1 MDLNLLYED
10 AHLVVAIKPPELVSE
25 QTPDQKGFADLL
37 AAHTGGYIG
46 TVHRLDRGVGGVMVY
61 AKTPAT
67 AAKLSAAVQQHRL
80 QKEYLA
86 LVHGTPSPLTGEMR
100 DLLFHDRTRNKTFV
114 VERTRAGVKEALL
127 DYQTEHTAQTD
138 TFGTVSLVRVRLHTG
153 RTHQIRVQFASRG
166 LALLGDG
173 KYGARGDRCPI
184 ALFSHRL
191 TFVHPATQKE
201 LCFVA
206 DWNTEAYWGECR
218 P

>member
-10 AHLVVAIKPPELVSE
+10 AHLIVAIKPPELVSE
-25 QTPDQKGFADLL
+25 QTPDKKGFADLI
-37 AAHTGGYIG
+37 AAHTGNYVG

-61 AKTPAT
+61 AKTPAA
-67 AAKLSAAVQQHRL
+67 AAKLSTAVQQHRL

-86 LVHGTPSPLTGEMR
+86 LVHGIPTPPAGEMR

-114 VERTRAGVKEALL
+114 VERTRTGVKEALL
-127 DYQTEHTAQTD
+127 DYQTEHTSQTEA
-138 TFGTVSLVRVRLHTG
+138 FGTVSLIRIKLHTG
-153 RTHQIRVQFASRG
+153 RTHQIRVQFASRK

-191 TFVHPATQKE
+191 TFAHPITQKE
-201 LCFVA
+201 LCFAA
-206 DWNTEAYWGECR
+206 DWDTSAYLLG
-218 P
+218 